1 MPLLRRPLRHTAI
14 SLNTLSVARKYPNSR
29 GGAVF
34 FHGGDFDPGGRGDA
48 SSSAL
53 GRRGVWFAVFD
64 QPRGL
69 TEHWAAGTEQFA
81 QRCGGYITG
90 FLNNGLTP
98 DDGWMPRWL
107 VGRPSRPGRIARATS
122 ACWSA
127 GTVRVRTSR
136 HRFLESSRH
145 CRVKQR
151 RRSTLPKFSTV
162 FQSLCSGIPRLRTL
176 TSRHE
181 LL

>member
-14 SLNTLSVARKYPNSR
+14 SLNTLPVARKYPNSR

-53 GRRGVWFAVFD
+53 GRRGVPFAVFD

-98 DDGWMPRWL
+98 DDGVECEDGRSGGPPGPVVLPAPRAS
-107 VGRPSRPGRIARATS
+107 VGR
-122 ACWSA
+122 
-127 GTVRVRTSR
+127 
-136 HRFLESSRH
+136 LER
-145 CRVKQR
+145 
-151 RRSTLPKFSTV
+151 
-162 FQSLCSGIPRLRTL
+162 
-176 TSRHE
+176 
-181 LL
+181 